1 MNNLDEQT
9 ISNDPQPAREINRIV
24 NGKRYR
30 VRLFFPEH
38 SKESLKTKYERLLRN
53 KLLDELSRNPINA

>member
-1 MNNLDEQT
+1 ME
-9 ISNDPQPAREINRIV
+9 SGIV
-24 NGKRYR
+24 SAY
-30 VRLFFPEH
+30 FFPEH

>member
-9 ISNDPQPAREINRIV
+9 ISNEPQPACEINRIV
-24 NGKRYR
+24 NERYR